1 MPGCWQVS
9 VLTVLEV
16 FVAETGCRLAPL
28 LHLEDDEAL
37 AAPSEY

>member
-1 MPGCWQVS
+1 MPGYWQVS
-9 VLTVLEV
+9 VLKVLEA
-16 FVAETGCRLAPL
+16 FVAEAGRRLAPQ